1 MEVNK
6 IPAGM
11 RLKPG
16 STIVVPRGSDDDEDI
31 SADVAESAVLAM
43 EPDVPDT
50 RKMLIRVRRNQSMAA
65 IAARYGVSLGQ
76 LKSWN
81 RTHRNEVSRGQVIV
95 LHVPVGKTVPS
106 EPGPE
111 RIATNVQGGGVQK
124 IGTRVGDTKKGRGR
138 SAVVKVAEPAGKAGK
153 PAASA
158 SKGKV
163 TKASASTS
171 SKVSKTAADTKK
183 SK

>member
-6 IPAGM
+6 IPVGM

-31 SADVAESAVLAM
+31 SADVAESAVLAI

-65 IAARYGVSLGQ
+65 IAVRYGVSVGQ
-76 LKSWN
+76 LKAWN
-81 RTHRNEVSRGQVIV
+81 RTHRDQVSRGQVIV
-95 LHVPVGKTVPS
+95 LHVPVGKAMPS

-111 RIATNVQGGGVQK
+111 RIATDVQGGGVEK
-124 IGTRVGDTKKGRGR
+124 IGTRVADTHSDSRYDRKKGRGR
-138 SAVVKVAEPAGKAGK
+138 SP
-153 PAASA
+153 PW
-158 SKGKV
+158 
-163 TKASASTS
+163 
-171 SKVSKTAADTKK
+171 
-183 SK
+183 

>member
-1 MEVNK
+1 IGVDADTLMEVNK

-16 STIVVPRGSDDDEDI
+16 STIVVPRGSGAHEDI
-31 SADVAESAVLAM
+31 RDDVAESAVLAI

-65 IAARYGVSLGQ
+65 IAVRYGVSVGQ

-81 RTHRNEVSRGQVIV
+81 RTHRDQVSRGQVIV
-95 LHVPVGKTVPS
+95 LHVPVGKAMPS

-111 RIATNVQGGGVQK
+111 RIAADVSGGGVERIATQ
-124 IGTRVGDTKKGRGR
+124 ITDTKNDSRYSKKSGRGHTG
-138 SAVVKVAEPAGKAGK
+138 VVKVSDSAGKSGK
-153 PAASA
+153 
-158 SKGKV
+158 
-163 TKASASTS
+163 S
-171 SKVSKTAADTKK
+171 SE
-183 SK
+183 